1 MNGREQSSAD
11 YQGGQTQLV
20 TITCVTSLII
30 WLPGHNGLGSVLEE
44 KKGGL
49 ELEAGTWVRAK

>member
-1 MNGREQSSAD
+1 MSGREQSSAD

-30 WLPGHNGLGSVLEE
+30 WLPGHNGLGSMLEE

-49 ELEAGTWVRAK
+49 